1 MSSERIWF
9 NNLAG
14 FMTDKNY
21 YKFFPTKDMTFAEQL
36 NAILR
41 FTIYF
46 TIIIFII
53 KKDLN
58 IFLVFIF
65 VAGFTYILYT
75 VDTQNKTHEKF
86 YLQDRNMVIDTHTK
100 KLCTNPSKDNPF
112 MNVLISDYS
121 QDPERKQACDPTTGP
136 TKKLINKHFD
146 NNLYRDVSD
155 IYNRNASDR
164 NYYTMPSS
172 TIPNDQNSFAQFLYS
187 QDKTC
192 KEGNPNKCYTNLH
205 RSIET

>member
-1 MSSERIWF
+1 MRS
-9 NNLAG
+9 
-14 FMTDKNY
+14 
-21 YKFFPTKDMTFAEQL
+21 YK
-36 NAILR
+36 
-41 FTIYF
+41 
-46 TIIIFII
+46 
-53 KKDLN
+53 
-58 IFLVFIF
+58 
-65 VAGFTYILYT
+65 
-75 VDTQNKTHEKF
+75 
-86 YLQDRNMVIDTHTK
+86 
-100 KLCTNPSKDNPF
+100 
-112 MNVLISDYS
+112 
-121 QDPERKQACDPTTGP
+121 
-136 TKKLINKHFD
+136 KHFD